1 MKHLI
6 TSLAV
11 AILCT
16 LSAFAQ
22 NDKADNIIGKYI
34 CGTGKDAY
42 KVEITR
48 QSDGGYKCQI
58 FWVADPLDENGKP
71 SLDTKNPDKSLRN
84 VPMDKVVLFTG
95 LKYNAEKKHWSDT
108 KIYDP
113 NRGIKVKVTIN
124 FDNPKTLK
132 VRGTVFGIGETVTWT
147 RL

>member
-1 MKHLI
+1 MKHFI
-6 TSLAV
+6 TLLAV
-11 AILCT
+11 AVLCT

-22 NDKADNIIGKYI
+22 NDKADNIVGKYL

-42 KVEITR
+42 KVNITK
-48 QSDGGYKCQI
+48 QSDGNYRCQI

-84 VPMDKVVLFTG
+84 VPIDKVVLFSG
-95 LKYNAEKKHWSDT
+95 LKYIPEKQHWSDA

-124 FDNPKTLK
+124 FDDAKTLK
-132 VRGTVFGIGETVTWT
+132 VRGTVLGIGETVTWT

>member
-1 MKHLI
+1 MKHLFTTI
-6 TSLAV
+6 AV
-11 AILCT
+11 AVLCT

-42 KVEITR
+42 KVEITK
-48 QSDGGYKCQI
+48 QSDGYKCQI
-58 FWVADPLDENGKP
+58 FWVADPLDENGKQA
-71 SLDTKNPDKSLRN
+71 LDTKNPDKSLRS
-84 VPMDKVVLFTG
+84 VPMDRVVLFTG

-124 FDNPKTLK
+124 FDNPKVLK
-132 VRGTVFGIGETVTWT
+132 VRGTVLGIGETVTWN